1 MKLQS
6 IININQYLI
15 SEWFNVVIT
24 RVEWFEKVLET
35 EMLLLIA

>member
-1 MKLQS
+1 MKLQA

>member
-6 IININQYLI
+6 VININQYLI

>member
-1 MKLQS
+1 MKLQNV
-6 IININQYLI
+6 ININQYLI

>member
-6 IININQYLI
+6 VTNINQYLI
-15 SEWFNVVIT
+15 TEWFNVVIT

>member
-1 MKLQS
+1 MNLRKV
-6 IININQYLI
+6 ININQYLI